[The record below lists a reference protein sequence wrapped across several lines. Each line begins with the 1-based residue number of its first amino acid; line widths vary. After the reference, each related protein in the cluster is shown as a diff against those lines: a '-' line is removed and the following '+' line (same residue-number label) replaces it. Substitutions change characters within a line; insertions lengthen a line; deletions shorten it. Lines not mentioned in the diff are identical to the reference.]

1 MTKNDFIAKLK
12 ESLDNHV
19 KNQDLDAWFY
29 NDFSEKDFLKH
40 NNEINSY
47 INSEIPGTWK
57 IIAIEGNGTNVGR
70 GVFYNKKYN
79 LELHLSC
86 LNDDEE
92 FIDDYTIVK
101 L

>member
-29 NDFSEKDFLKH
+29 NDFSEKNYLKK

-79 LELHLSC
+79 LKLYLSC
-86 LNDDEE
+86 HNDYEE
-92 FIDDYTIVK
+92 FIDNYSIY
-101 L
+101 